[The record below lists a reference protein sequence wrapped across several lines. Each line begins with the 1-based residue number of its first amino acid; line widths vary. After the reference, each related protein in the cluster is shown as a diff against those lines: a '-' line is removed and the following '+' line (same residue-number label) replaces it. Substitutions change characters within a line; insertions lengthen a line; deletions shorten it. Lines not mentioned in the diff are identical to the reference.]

1 MDTDDNGL
9 MEVDISEMNAEDYVC
24 QELTKRLKESEK
36 SYKVFDFSHVII
48 TGSVVDIMDTFL
60 RSVIDS
66 MFRRTKLHCKTEQE
80 TEMYR
85 QRLCKLY
92 LAYVNKG
99 LAIVDCLEPKLA
111 KILIVKEEA
120 HSENLNDRLATLR
133 IKVAERTKRLQSL
146 LALQSRLKTD
156 TVLAEWV
163 ISKAEPV
170 VYEAEKNLSN
180 MECVSPKDV
189 LSILN
194 SLNRMKN
201 SFDSLEIN

>member
-1 MDTDDNGL
+1 METDNNQ
-9 MEVDISEMNAEDYVC
+9 MEFDISETNSEDDVC

-36 SYKVFDFSHVII
+36 SYKVFSFSHVII
-48 TGSVVDIMDTFL
+48 TSSVVDIMDTSL
-60 RSVIDS
+60 RTIMDG
-66 MFRRTKLHCKTEQE
+66 MFRRTKSHCKTEQE
-80 TEMYR
+80 IEMYR

-92 LAYVNKG
+92 LAYIKKG

-120 HSENLNDRLATLR
+120 PSESLNDRLNTLR
-133 IKVAERTKRLQSL
+133 MKVAERTKRLQSL

-163 ISKAEPV
+163 ISKAEPIV
-170 VYEAEKNLSN
+170 HEAKQNLDN
-180 MECVSPKDV
+180 MECVSSKDV
-189 LSILN
+189 SSILN